1 MSRTKPPPA
10 VNRLLAALPRVDA
23 RRVQANS
30 SPVVL
35 TVGDVLSDIGQP
47 IRHVYFPTSCLI
59 SQETSV
65 AGRSSLEVG
74 LIGDEGMLGISLA
87 LGIGVSPLG
96 AVVRSTGSSLRM
108 DNASFRRELERS
120 KALRR
125 VLNRYVHVLMGQF
138 AQAAACTRFHVLE
151 ARLARLLL
159 MTNDRAHSDTFHVTH
174 EVLAHMLGVRRVGVT
189 KAATSLQ
196 ERDLIRYRR
205 GNIEILDRPG
215 LEAASCACYATDTA
229 SYAQMFN

>member
-1 MSRTKPPPA
+1 MSRTKPIPA
-10 VNRLLAALPRVDA
+10 VNRLLAALPRVDC
-23 RRVQANS
+23 RRFQANS
-30 SPVVL
+30 LPVVL
-35 TVGDVLSDIGQP
+35 TFGDVLSDIGQP
-47 IRHVYFPTSCLI
+47 IRHVYFPTSSLI
-59 SQETSV
+59 SQQTSV
-65 AGRSSLEVG
+65 AGKSSFEIG

-87 LGIGVSPLG
+87 LGIGISQLG
-96 AVVRSTGSSLRM
+96 AVVLSTGSSLRM
-108 DNASFRRELERS
+108 DSASFRRELERS
-120 KALRR
+120 TALRR

-138 AQAAACTRFHVLE
+138 AQAAACTRFHVVG

-205 GNIEILDRPG
+205 GNIEILDRTG